1 MRNLLFI
8 AASVAGSAV
17 SQIFLK
23 YSTAYKPFA
32 TRWILFILLSI
43 LSSTVGFGANFI
55 LFKEEEMSKI
65 SPILTAAVMVVV
77 VVASIFLFNEKMT
90 MRKGVGV
97 GFAVV
102 AVVLLAR

>member
-1 MRNLLFI
+1 MADILLI
-8 AASVAGSAV
+8 IVSVAASAVA
-17 SQIFLK
+17 QIFLK

-32 TRWILFILLSI
+32 SGWLLNIALSI
-43 LSSTVGFGANFI
+43 VSSTLGFGANFI
-55 LFKEEEMSKI
+55 LFKKEEMSRI

-90 MRKGVGV
+90 FRKGLGV
-97 GFAVV
+97 GFAVI